1 MTAFLVT
8 ALIIGG
14 LIVLGL
20 LVNVYLYTQGVFRR
34 RRARR
39 QQLQQQADA
48 ESKRISTAELTEDYY
63 SSMGIGPSKSEEERL

>member
-8 ALIIGG
+8 AFIIGG

-20 LVNVYLYTQGVFRR
+20 LINVYLYTQGVFRR

-39 QQLQQQADA
+39 RQLQQQADVEA
-48 ESKRISTAELTEDYY
+48 KRVSTATLTEQYY
-63 SSMGIGPSKSEEERL
+63 TSIGIGPTKPEE

>member
-20 LVNVYLYTQGVFRR
+20 LVNVYLYTQGVFKRR
-34 RRARR
+34 RIRR
-39 QQLQQQADA
+39 QQRQQALA
-48 ESKRISTAELTEDYY
+48 EEKRITTAGLQEQYY
-63 SSMGIGPSKSEEERL
+63 TSIGIGPTQPDE

>member
-34 RRARR
+34 RRVRR
-39 QQLQQQADA
+39 QKQVQAV
-48 ESKRISTAELTEDYY
+48 EEKRNTTAGLEEQYY
-63 SSMGIGPSKSEEERL
+63 TSIGIGPTDPVE

>member
-1 MTAFLVT
+1 MTAFLLT

-39 QQLQQQADA
+39 QQKQALTD
-48 ESKRISTAELTEDYY
+48 EKRITTAGLQEQYY
-63 SSMGIGPSKSEEERL
+63 TSIGIGPTRPEE

>member
-39 QQLQQQADA
+39 QQQQQQADVEA
-48 ESKRISTAELTEDYY
+48 KRISTAALTEQYY
-63 SSMGIGPSKSEEERL
+63 SSMGIGPTQPEE

>member
-8 ALIIGG
+8 AAIIGG

-34 RRARR
+34 RRAKR
-39 QQLQQQADA
+39 QQQVQAA
-48 ESKRISTAELTEDYY
+48 EDKRTTTAGLEEQYY
-63 SSMGIGPSKSEEERL
+63 TSIGIGPSNPIE